1 LRVNNPGL
9 TSLTADTDYLW
20 FGGRWDRL
28 TWVMSYT
35 YFDDTNSSRNSSKN
49 SHLFTTNLAYNFT
62 ETGKTSISL
71 EYQNGINRDT
81 VEKLNRYLVIREIL
95 GIAPL
100 VLLHDAGAAA
110 RA

>member
-1 LRVNNPGL
+1 MRVNNPGL

-28 TWVMSYT
+28 TWVTSYT

-49 SHLFTTNLAYNFT
+49 SSQNIHLFTTNLAYNFT

-71 EYQNGINRDT
+71 EYQNGTNRDT
-81 VEKLNRYLVIREIL
+81 LERLNQYLVTL
-95 GIAPL
+95 N
-100 VLLHDAGAAA
+100 VKY
-110 RA
+110 